1 MEFEKTPIT
10 LEQMHIHDGYSE
22 VITDTSQ
29 LAHEL
34 SKPQDIGRLIV
45 NFDNGATGL
54 RDVGGMVLAQR
65 TAILS
70 AYDHGTIE
78 DMAKHYPYLLT
89 MPVASLRDRVVFGPQ
104 DQSIGHNFFVNAE
117 GFINAQRS
125 WALQFD
131 DIIRK
136 QFGISIAGIAQY
148 KDKDGDRE
156 RERRAKDH
164 LLASMTKNP
173 NMETASSLAVYLAG
187 RSLAGEKELTRCYG
201 ETLDRAKSAV
211 FTTTQNIASTTGLR
225 IDMLERVGHQLQ
237 RSRFGSFDHLQGLV
251 TTDNTGALGDYRL
264 NTLRVEVQLDGS
276 VGKPRYRT
284 PAEAKPIITHELHH
298 AGSAQFFKKSG
309 EKMLRC
315 GLMVNGQGI
324 TINEGM
330 TEYLAQLSL
339 GCPDIKQQ
347 ANGNLIVTPDAS
359 YRMEVSVM
367 LALHKQ
373 FQAGKNSHFA
383 TLFNAYHGDVR
394 DQARLEQAMDV
405 FYSILEQL
413 RRMYSS

>member
-1 MEFEKTPIT
+1 MEFEKTPVA

-45 NFDNGATGL
+45 DFDKGATGL

-65 TAILS
+65 EVILR
-70 AYDHGTIE
+70 AYNHGTIE
-78 DMAKHYPYLLT
+78 RIARDYPDLLT
-89 MPVASLRDRVVFGPQ
+89 GPVASLHDRVVFGPQ
-104 DQSIGHNFFVNAE
+104 DQSIGHNFFVNAK
-117 GFINAQRS
+117 GFVNTKRP

-131 DIIRK
+131 DTMRK
-136 QFGISIAGIAQY
+136 QWRLSIAGIAQY

-164 LLASMTKNP
+164 LLALMTKNP
-173 NMETASSLAVYLAG
+173 DMEMASSLAVYLAG

-201 ETLDRAKSAV
+201 GTLVRAKNAV
-211 FTTTQNIASTTGLR
+211 FATTQNIASTTGLR
-225 IDMLERVGHQLQ
+225 IDMLERIANQLQ
-237 RSRFGSFDHLQGLV
+237 RSGFGSFDHLRGLV
-251 TTDNTGALGDYRL
+251 TTDNTGALGDYEL

-276 VGKPRYRT
+276 MGKPRYRT

-315 GLMVNGQGI
+315 GLTVNGQGI
-324 TINEGM
+324 AINEGM

-339 GCPDIKQQ
+339 GRPDIKQQ
-347 ANGNLIVTPDAS
+347 ANGGLTIAS
-359 YRMEVSVM
+359 NTSYKKEVSIMV
-367 LALHKQ
+367 ALHEQ
-373 FQAGKNSHFA
+373 FKEGKSSHFA